1 MAARNHIDLVVK
13 TMKVLE
19 ALAASDA
26 GLSLKD
32 VAARVE
38 LVKSSAFRIL
48 FTLRETG
55 YVEQAGANGTYR
67 LAIKTA
73 QLAQRAVHRPTLAA
87 VARPHL
93 EELRN
98 TLGESVWLGVRR
110 GGGVTLIDGL
120 ESAQAL
126 RLSFDLGDNCPLHAT
141 ALGKAVGAYLPREEF
156 DATLGSARLRRYTPH
171 TVVNRTALRNELEN
185 IRSAGYSIND
195 EETVIGAVLVG
206 APLFDARKTVCGSIS
221 VSLPKARFSPDRRK
235 RITTSVVAAADAIC
249 RDLARSGLVW
259 QGPNRRQT
267 NASVE

>member
-19 ALAASDA
+19 TLAASDS
-26 GLSLKD
+26 GLSLRD
-32 VAARVE
+32 VAARVDM
-38 LVKSSAFRIL
+38 VKSSVFRIL

-55 YVEQAGANGTYR
+55 YVEQAGAAGTYR
-67 LAIKTA
+67 LAMKTA

-87 VARPHL
+87 IARPHL
-93 EELRN
+93 EGLRN
-98 TLGESVWLGVRR
+98 ALGESVWLGVRR
-110 GGGVTLIDGL
+110 GDGVTLIDGL

-141 ALGKAVGAYLPREEF
+141 ALGKAVGAYLPPEEL
-156 DATLGSARLRRYTPH
+156 DATLGSGRLRRFTPH
-171 TVVNRTALRNELEN
+171 TLLSRTAVRNELAKV
-185 IRSAGYSIND
+185 RAAGYSIND

-221 VSLPKARFSPDRRK
+221 ISLPKARFSPERRK
-235 RITTSVVAAADAIC
+235 RIAASVVAAADAIC

-259 QGPNRRQT
+259 HGPNRRQT
-267 NASVE
+267 AASVE